1 MALITDLEYADDMAL
16 LCNSWDDMTVMLRG
30 LEGCFRDV
38 GLTISCSKTKIMA
51 VLPDGTSQPPEPISL
66 RPGEVPFEVVSS
78 FQYLGS
84 VVSSDDSPTAE
95 VESCIAK
102 ASQAFRSLSRLL
114 WYQKRIKTTT
124 KLRILNSVTVPT
136 LLYGLESVVLLEP
149 HIHRL
154 QSFIIRCL
162 RIILR
167 VSIWDKKC
175 NTSIRKM
182 AQQRVSPIVS

>member
-1 MALITDLEYADDMAL
+1 MVCVCVRACVRPI
-16 LCNSWDDMTVMLRG
+16 
-30 LEGCFRDV
+30 
-38 GLTISCSKTKIMA
+38 
-51 VLPDGTSQPPEPISL
+51 DGTSQPPKPISL
-66 RPGEVPFEVVSS
+66 RPGEVPVEVVSN

-84 VVSSDDSPTAE
+84 VVSSDCSPTAE
-95 VESCIAK
+95 VESRIAK

-124 KLRILNSVTVPT
+124 KLRIFNSVIVPT
-136 LLYGLESVVLLEP
+136 LQLLYGLESVVLLEP

-154 QSFIIRCL
+154 QSFIMHCL

-167 VSIWDKKC
+167 VSIWDKKR

-182 AQQRVSPIVS
+182 AQQQRVSSIVSQRRLRLLGHIVRMDDHRLPK